1 MDGQC
6 QLYITNEN
14 PNENRNKYSRI
25 IDKYSSI
32 SYVRQLR
39 DNSLRVQ
46 TNSNYYKS
54 QEERGKK
61 ISINLTSCSFYTR
74 ISYFFS
80 LFPPQKLIKQ
90 THATYVYPHLIH
102 IAAMC
107 RRVVVEN
114 NENISRFPF
123 HRYISRVS
131 ISSYR
136 ARTRLLWIS
145 TLFFHFYFLV
155 KSNSNGKQNEL
166 KWAKWISAERDLV
179 T

>member
-54 QEERGKK
+54 QEERGGKK
-61 ISINLTSCSFYTR
+61 SRSTLPPVLFIHVYR
-74 ISYFFS
+74 IFS
-80 LFPPQKLIKQ
+80 LFSPPKVNQTNACNVRLSAPDSYCRNVSSSGRRKQ
-90 THATYVYPHLIH
+90 WKYFAVSIPSIYISCKYI
-102 IAAMC
+102 
-107 RRVVVEN
+107 VVSSAYAIVMN
-114 NENISRFPF
+114 LNTLFPF
-123 HRYISRVS
+123 
-131 ISSYR
+131 
-136 ARTRLLWIS
+136 LLS
-145 TLFFHFYFLV
+145 
-155 KSNSNGKQNEL
+155 G
-166 KWAKWISAERDLV
+166 
-179 T
+179 

>member
-14 PNENRNKYSRI
+14 PNENRDKYSRI

-54 QEERGKK
+54 QEERGGK
-61 ISINLTSCSFYTR
+61 NQPYLLFFLYTY
-74 ISYFFS
+74 IVFFLS
-80 LFPPQKLIKQ
+80 FPPQKLIKQ

-102 IAAMC
+102 DC
-107 RRVVVEN
+107 RNVSSSGRRKQWKYFAVSIPSIYISCKYIVVSSAYAIVMN
-114 NENISRFPF
+114 LDALFPF
-123 HRYISRVS
+123 
-131 ISSYR
+131 
-136 ARTRLLWIS
+136 LLS
-145 TLFFHFYFLV
+145 
-155 KSNSNGKQNEL
+155 G
-166 KWAKWISAERDLV
+166 
-179 T
+179 